1 MKGMIK
7 SLMLV
12 IIASFLFAS
21 CDEKMKELKEQV
33 DKFNKECPISL
44 GETMTLNSAMLDDKT
59 VEMKFTTNEA
69 IASISALNNH
79 KEEVKEIMVMSLSKE
94 TSKIL
99 VDKIIEAG
107 ANLRTIVVGGQ
118 SGMRATFEVTADEL
132 KSAKEKFYNMT

>member
-59 VEMKFTTNEA
+59 VEMKFTT
-69 IASISALNNH
+69 IT
-79 KEEVKEIMVMSLSKE
+79 SLTLILS
-94 TSKIL
+94 SFIL
-99 VDKIIEAG
+99 VCNSFIFVSIFLIIF
-107 ANLRTIVVGGQ
+107 V
-118 SGMRATFEVTADEL
+118 
-132 KSAKEKFYNMT
+132 